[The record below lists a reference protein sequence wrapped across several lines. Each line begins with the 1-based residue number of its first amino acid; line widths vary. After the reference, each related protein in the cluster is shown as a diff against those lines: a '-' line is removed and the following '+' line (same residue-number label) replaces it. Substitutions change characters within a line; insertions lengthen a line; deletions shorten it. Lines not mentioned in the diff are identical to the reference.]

1 MPALR
6 QTEVIRF
13 GRQRM
18 QSIGNPGNQLAIML
32 IKTTATA
39 PVGLG
44 GLGVCGFS
52 KTGFQSVA
60 LVSFHCFHDAIDLT
74 DKTDRTKEG

>member
-1 MPALR
+1 
-6 QTEVIRF
+6 
-13 GRQRM
+13 M

-44 GLGVCGFS
+44 GLGGFVTQIFGLLLVHCTMYIVHCTMYIKPS
-52 KTGFQSVA
+52 VTGNNVT
-60 LVSFHCFHDAIDLT
+60 L
-74 DKTDRTKEG
+74 

>member
-1 MPALR
+1 
-6 QTEVIRF
+6 
-13 GRQRM
+13 M
-18 QSIGNPGNQLAIML
+18 QSLGNPGNQLAIML

-44 GLGVCGFS
+44 GLGGFV
-52 KTGFQSVA
+52 TQIFGLL
-60 LVSFHCFHDAIDLT
+60 LVHCTMYIVHCTMYNQQCPSLHRFHDAIDLT